1 MENVRIKQ
9 KVKRLVETVADL
21 TGTSKENGV
30 NGVSEA
36 DLDYDDIGRDF
47 ILVGGVHDPLSLRH
61 EVSIRDKEGIEH
73 KSAERYYWYK
83 MAEYFNDTDAMQKIQ
98 QASNV
103 NTAEA
108 AMKEIKN
115 FDEESWN
122 KVIFAILFLK
132 RNFLCNFCLKVF
144 YFLSLIRDRTR
155 NFNSIFF

>member
-9 KVKRLVETVADL
+9 KVKGLQETVAHL
-21 TGTSKENGV
+21 TGTSKENGA
-30 NGVSEA
+30 NGASEA

-61 EVSIRDKEGIEH
+61 EVSIRDKEGTEH

-83 MAEYFNDTDAMQKIQ
+83 MAEHFNDSEAMKKIQ
-98 QASNV
+98 QAPNV

-115 FDEESWN
+115 FDEEEWN
-122 KVIFAILFLK
+122 KVL
-132 RNFLCNFCLKVF
+132 
-144 YFLSLIRDRTR
+144 
-155 NFNSIFF
+155 